1 MNICIVTKFDCSY
14 EEFTAMLAEVGDDVR
29 RCTSAWEVTKMNDN
43 TAVGLLNVT
52 DMEGLQNVM
61 SSPKVQEWN
70 AANNAVADV
79 YALEKISSS
88 TQRSEIPSNWIPT
101 PRLKSFLDAKDYA
114 SFSPQNYKRQ
124 KWLNCQVPI

>member
-1 MNICIVTKFDCSY
+1 MNIGIVTKFDCSY
-14 EEFTAMLAEVGDDVR
+14 EEFTEMLAEVGDDVR
-29 RCTSAWEVTKMNDN
+29 RCTSAWEVTKLNDN

-79 YALEKISSS
+79 YALEKIS
-88 TQRSEIPSNWIPT
+88 
-101 PRLKSFLDAKDYA
+101 
-114 SFSPQNYKRQ
+114 
-124 KWLNCQVPI
+124 

>member
-1 MNICIVTKFDCSY
+1 MHIR
-14 EEFTAMLAEVGDDVR
+14 VG
-29 RCTSAWEVTKMNDN
+29 SNKKPNDS

-79 YALEKISSS
+79 YALEKI
-88 TQRSEIPSNWIPT
+88 
-101 PRLKSFLDAKDYA
+101 A
-114 SFSPQNYKRQ
+114 
-124 KWLNCQVPI
+124 

>member
-1 MNICIVTKFDCSY
+1 MNTCIVTKFGCSY

-43 TAVGLLNVT
+43 LAVGLLNVT

-70 AANNAVADV
+70 AANNAVAVV
-79 YALEKISSS
+79 YALEKIS
-88 TQRSEIPSNWIPT
+88 
-101 PRLKSFLDAKDYA
+101 
-114 SFSPQNYKRQ
+114 
-124 KWLNCQVPI
+124 

>member
-14 EEFTAMLAEVGDDVR
+14 EEFTAMLAEAGDDVR
-29 RCTSAWEVTKMNDN
+29 RRTSAWEVTTMNDN

-79 YALEKISSS
+79 YALEKV
-88 TQRSEIPSNWIPT
+88 
-101 PRLKSFLDAKDYA
+101 Y
-114 SFSPQNYKRQ
+114 
-124 KWLNCQVPI
+124 

>member
-29 RCTSAWEVTKMNDN
+29 RCSSAWEVTKMNDN

-52 DMEGLQNVM
+52 DMEVLQNVM

-79 YALEKISSS
+79 YALEKI
-88 TQRSEIPSNWIPT
+88 
-101 PRLKSFLDAKDYA
+101 A
-114 SFSPQNYKRQ
+114 
-124 KWLNCQVPI
+124 

>member
-29 RCTSAWEVTKMNDN
+29 RCTSAWEVTKMNN
-43 TAVGLLNVT
+43 NKAVGLLNVT

-79 YALEKISSS
+79 YSLEKIS
-88 TQRSEIPSNWIPT
+88 
-101 PRLKSFLDAKDYA
+101 
-114 SFSPQNYKRQ
+114 
-124 KWLNCQVPI
+124 

>member
-1 MNICIVTKFDCSY
+1 
-14 EEFTAMLAEVGDDVR
+14 MLAEVGDDVR

-70 AANNAVADV
+70 AANNAVAV
-79 YALEKISSS
+79 VCALEKIS
-88 TQRSEIPSNWIPT
+88 
-101 PRLKSFLDAKDYA
+101 
-114 SFSPQNYKRQ
+114 
-124 KWLNCQVPI
+124 

>member
-1 MNICIVTKFDCSY
+1 MLQRDSIRLNPQSSDQVNSMNICIVTKFDCSY

-70 AANNAVADV
+70 TANNAVADV
-79 YALEKISSS
+79 YSLEQIS
-88 TQRSEIPSNWIPT
+88 
-101 PRLKSFLDAKDYA
+101 
-114 SFSPQNYKRQ
+114 
-124 KWLNCQVPI
+124 

>member
-1 MNICIVTKFDCSY
+1 
-14 EEFTAMLAEVGDDVR
+14 
-29 RCTSAWEVTKMNDN
+29 MNDN

-79 YALEKISSS
+79 YSLEKIS
-88 TQRSEIPSNWIPT
+88 
-101 PRLKSFLDAKDYA
+101 
-114 SFSPQNYKRQ
+114 
-124 KWLNCQVPI
+124 

>member
-14 EEFTAMLAEVGDDVR
+14 EEFTAMLAEVGDDMC

-79 YALEKISSS
+79 YALEKI
-88 TQRSEIPSNWIPT
+88 
-101 PRLKSFLDAKDYA
+101 A
-114 SFSPQNYKRQ
+114 
-124 KWLNCQVPI
+124 

>member
-1 MNICIVTKFDCSY
+1 MNIGIVTKFDCSY
-14 EEFTAMLAEVGDDVR
+14 EEFTAMLAEAGDDVR

-61 SSPKVQEWN
+61 SSPKIQEWN

-79 YALEKISSS
+79 YALEKI
-88 TQRSEIPSNWIPT
+88 
-101 PRLKSFLDAKDYA
+101 A
-114 SFSPQNYKRQ
+114 
-124 KWLNCQVPI
+124 